1 MKKQLFS
8 LTCVC
13 LALTSLFG
21 SVTPANSQAAGG
33 QTAESTIIYRYA
45 VPGMKKERIAT
56 LPLMHR
62 ASLSPSTAFL
72 YTEKIGKTAAEP
84 TTYYLFE
91 RKTKKLTPLTGYAS
105 WYPKSDKLLM
115 YEKGSLYSYDPV
127 SQKKKLAT
135 SVDMLRPIVT
145 YAVSPNERY
154 LAYMRL
160 DRTNSNLHT
169 SGKLILEDLSTQKIL
184 GTDTISLIKEPGRF
198 ARRIV
203 WQPNGRKLFYQ
214 TSTDIREFD
223 LATGKVSVHTRKE
236 LPSYSAD
243 MTYAYDRTE
252 TGAVLT
258 HLPTGKKRSLGRTPN
273 QREGDLLSGVHWAPV
288 GHAFV
293 GEEFRGTSNGMDA
306 LVWLRYQ
313 HEGAKTNV
321 PPMTIDDP
329 GIYYQAHDNKPFI
342 GWSPDANWIYTAD
355 LASIH
360 CSSFTNKCNE
370 QFELIEP

>member
-1 MKKQLFS
+1 MKKRLFS

-13 LALTSLFG
+13 LAITSLFG
-21 SVTPANSQAAGG
+21 SFAPANSEASGG
-33 QTAESTIIYRYA
+33 QTAESTIVYRYA

-72 YTEKIGKTAAEP
+72 YTEKIGKTATEA
-84 TTYYLFE
+84 TTFYLYE
-91 RKTKKLTPLTGYAS
+91 RKTKKLAPLNGYAS
-105 WYPKSDKLLM
+105 WYPKSDKLLVN
-115 YEKGSLYSYDPV
+115 EKGSLFSYDPV
-127 SQKKKLAT
+127 SQQKKLVT
-135 SVDMLRPIVT
+135 SGDMIRPIVT

-154 LAYMRL
+154 LAYMRI
-160 DRTNSNLHT
+160 DRLNSNLHT
-169 SGKLILEDLSTQKIL
+169 RGKLILQDLATQKIL
-184 GTDTISLIKEPGRF
+184 GADTISMIEEPGRF
-198 ARRIV
+198 AKRIV
-203 WQPNGRKLFYQ
+203 WQPDGRKLFYQ
-214 TSTDIREFD
+214 TSTGIKELN
-223 LATGKVSVHTRKE
+223 LATRIVSVHTRKE

-243 MTYAYDRTE
+243 MSYAYDRTE

-258 HLPTGKKRSLGRTPN
+258 HLPTGKKLPLGRTPN
-273 QREGDLLSGVHWAPV
+273 QSEGDLLSGVHWAPV

-293 GEEFRGTSNGMDA
+293 GEEYRGTSNGMDA

-313 HEGAKTNV
+313 HEGTKMNV

-342 GWSPDANWIYTAD
+342 GWSPDAKWIFTAD

-370 QFELIEP
+370 QSELIEP